1 MEWNREACLKLIDI
15 YEQNPVLWNPKHGL
29 YYNKI
34 KKHDAWVNIGQNM
47 QCGSEEVKKKME
59 SMLASFRR
67 EKSKGKKSVGTGKG
81 RQEVYISKWFAFTRM
96 AFLLDRDEPTETL
109 TSLNDDTET
118 MEAASQEDIED
129 SLDQSTDINDD
140 HSQNDRGNLDESQTE
155 LHQVKR
161 TCRVNLK
168 KGTKQN
174 ISREDSTIAEAFG
187 MLKSVVAKEKPAEI
201 SDSCT
206 DYGKHVANK
215 LRNYSERTKA
225 IVQYHFNNILF
236 QADMGNFEINRNA
249 AAMNVAANYQ
259 NSSITLP
266 TGHFTTPIPTPSP
279 QETSQSEV
287 SYTDLSTPIS
297 EVNAQ
302 EETGSLGTASN
313 FLSNWQIEH
322 Y

>member
-1 MEWNREACLKLIDI
+1 
-15 YEQNPVLWNPKHGL
+15 
-29 YYNKI
+29 
-34 KKHDAWVNIGQNM
+34 
-47 QCGSEEVKKKME
+47 
-59 SMLASFRR
+59 
-67 EKSKGKKSVGTGKG
+67 
-81 RQEVYISKWFAFTRM
+81 M

-118 MEAASQEDIED
+118 MEAASHEDIED

-140 HSQNDRGNLDESQTE
+140 HSQNDRGNLDESQTV
-155 LHQVKR
+155 LPQVKR
-161 TCRVNLK
+161 TCVNLK

-174 ISREDSTIAEAFG
+174 ISREDSTIVEAFG

-236 QADMGNFEINRNA
+236 QADMDNFEINRNA

-266 TGHFTTPIPTPSP
+266 TGHFTTPIPKPSP

-287 SYTDLSTPIS
+287 SYTDLTSPIS
-297 EVNAQ
+297 EIHFVPVTWERLGEDGSEKSKNNAIPTMFSFTKAKHKRKPPTQ
-302 EETGSLGTASN
+302 RQLPACVSPLVDNEEEIVDPTPTKKKKVALPCKSSFDSSETQDYDTDISK
-313 FLSNWQIEH
+313 SQISFNTLVLWAVL
-322 Y
+322 

>member
-1 MEWNREACLKLIDI
+1 
-15 YEQNPVLWNPKHGL
+15 
-29 YYNKI
+29 
-34 KKHDAWVNIGQNM
+34 
-47 QCGSEEVKKKME
+47 
-59 SMLASFRR
+59 
-67 EKSKGKKSVGTGKG
+67 
-81 RQEVYISKWFAFTRM
+81 M

-140 HSQNDRGNLDESQTE
+140 HSQNDRGNLDESQTVPF
-155 LHQVKR
+155 QVKR

-174 ISREDSTIAEAFG
+174 ISREDSTIVEAFG
-187 MLKSVVAKEKPAEI
+187 MLKNVVAKEKPAEI

-287 SYTDLSTPIS
+287 SYTDLTSPIS

-302 EETGSLGTASN
+302 EETGSIGAGAN
-313 FLSNWQIEH
+313 FLSNWQI
-322 Y
+322 

>member
-1 MEWNREACLKLIDI
+1 
-15 YEQNPVLWNPKHGL
+15 
-29 YYNKI
+29 
-34 KKHDAWVNIGQNM
+34 M

-140 HSQNDRGNLDESQTE
+140 HSQNDRGNL
-155 LHQVKR
+155 
-161 TCRVNLK
+161 
-168 KGTKQN
+168 
-174 ISREDSTIAEAFG
+174 
-187 MLKSVVAKEKPAEI
+187 KPAEI
-201 SDSCT
+201 FDSCT

-302 EETGSLGTASN
+302 EETGSLGTAAN